1 MAQRCTVCA
10 HPEAAEINRELLNQV
25 PLEALS
31 KTYGVTT
38 AALHRH
44 KKHIP
49 QQLVRAQDAKEIA
62 AADTLMGRVAELD
75 KKAEDVYNRAIK
87 SNNLT
92 AAIQAVRELRGLIEL
107 YAKITG
113 EIQQQTVNIVVM
125 PEWVTLRF
133 AILRALEPYPDALQA
148 VVDAIGGGNIDAG

>member
-10 HPEAAEINRELLNQV
+10 HPEAPEINRELVNQV

-31 KTYGVTT
+31 KAYGVTT

-75 KKAEDVYNRAIK
+75 RKAEDVYTKAIEA
-87 SNNLT
+87 NNLT
-92 AAIQAVRELRGLIEL
+92 AAIQAVRELRGVTEL

-125 PEWVTLRF
+125 PEWVVLRS
-133 AILRALEPYPDALQA
+133 AILKALEPYPDALQA
-148 VVDAIGGGNIDAG
+148 VVNAIGGGNIDAG

>member
-1 MAQRCTVCA
+1 V
-10 HPEAAEINRELLNQV
+10 NQV

-31 KTYGVTT
+31 KAYGVTT

-75 KKAEDVYNRAIK
+75 RKAEDVYTKAIEA
-87 SNNLT
+87 NNLT
-92 AAIQAVRELRGLIEL
+92 AAIQAVRELRGVTEL

-125 PEWVTLRF
+125 PEWVVLRS
-133 AILRALEPYPDALQA
+133 AILKALEPYPDALQA
-148 VVDAIGGGNIDAG
+148 VVNAIGGGNIDAG